1 MAVLVT
7 GLGYMGAVLAE
18 ELLWRGETVVALDNG
33 FSTDVGALDRLVK
46 AGVRLV
52 TGDVAEP
59 AEVQWAFE
67 RAPIATVFHFAAQAS
82 AHPDAA
88 PPEYTE
94 RSNLQ
99 GPRVILDAMVRNG
112 ARTMVYA
119 SSFKVYG
126 ELLSGTVDERYPYGA
141 FRDLSHLSKCYA
153 EKLLELY
160 AGQHGQGR
168 GLRCLA
174 LRFGIVH
181 GLSPVL
187 KTDGRFMTAPNK
199 FCLQAARGEPLT
211 VFGGGRVPAGFVH
224 VADAARAALLAADSD
239 GFAGYVP
246 LNVVGEVASVAQ
258 VAGWVV
264 DAGAARGLSVDVAG
278 LDLAAP
284 VDAGALF
291 TVASGLDA
299 LSFRPE
305 RALRES
311 VGEVLDHFI
320 VADGTARLTM
330 QHHRSDG

>member
-18 ELLWRGETVVALDNG
+18 ELLWRGETVVAIENG
-33 FSTDVGALDRLVK
+33 FSTDGRVLDRLVK

-52 TGDVAEP
+52 SGDVAEP

-67 RAPIATVFHFAAQAS
+67 RAPIDTVFHFAAQAS

-126 ELLSGTVDERYPYGA
+126 ERLSGVVDEGHPYGA
-141 FRDLSHLSKCYA
+141 FRDLSHLSKCYV

-187 KTDGRFMTAPNK
+187 KTDRRFMTAPNK

-224 VADAARAALLAADSD
+224 VADAVRAALAAA
-239 GFAGYVP
+239 GHQGLVGYVP

-258 VAGWVV
+258 VAEWV
-264 DAGAARGLSVDVAG
+264 AGAGRTRGLPVDVAG
-278 LDLAAP
+278 LEPVGP
-284 VDAGALF
+284 VDEGASF
-291 TVASGLDA
+291 TVASGLEA
-299 LSFRPE
+299 LSFHPE
-305 RALRES
+305 RRLCES
-311 VGEVLDHFI
+311 VGAVLDHFL
-320 VADGTARLTM
+320 AAEGTPSSAASPNRAG
-330 QHHRSDG
+330 R